1 MAYSAKQQVAQRGNN
16 CSTESQLC
24 HENILNFFIVN
35 LRKPIGDISLDGLG
49 KDWTLRGYI
58 LHLNDIWD
66 LNILL
71 YLENVGL
78 AGNYSCDMMGTD
90 ESFIGD
96 VSIFLLLN

>member
-1 MAYSAKQQVAQRGNN
+1 MCCKICFRTRICYK
-16 CSTESQLC
+16 TLC
-24 HENILNFFIVN
+24 ETSH
-35 LRKPIGDISLDGLG
+35 R
-49 KDWTLRGYI
+49 TLRRYI
-58 LHLNDIWD
+58 LH

-78 AGNYSCDMMGTD
+78 AGNHSCDMMATN